1 MSSIW
6 SIKEKKSNKVVKL
19 TISAANKYPAKDEN
33 TTLMD
38 SPILV
43 TALKSARNEVGVV
56 NV

>member
-1 MSSIW
+1 PPTA
-6 SIKEKKSNKVVKL
+6 KSNKVVKL